1 MIDVEAK
8 VYSPIAAALRTA
20 YSGISVSGEYVNA
33 PSSFPAVTIVE
44 QDNYMTLDKLSTS
57 DDEEFATVMYEVN
70 VYSNKSGGKKSE
82 CRAIMDTIDKMMY
95 FRNFTRIAMSPVP
108 NLNDAT
114 IYRMTARYR
123 AETDGTNFYRR

>member
-1 MIDVEAK
+1 VIDVEAK

>member
-44 QDNYMTLDKLSTS
+44 QDNCMTLDKLSTS